1 MEFAGKPEPN
11 LHSPQKS
18 VIVSR
23 LTITEQNHDK
33 IGRKKL
39 PEPLITYIFLILDLG
54 FQTNVI

>member
-1 MEFAGKPEPN
+1 MEFARKPEPN
-11 LHSPQKS
+11 LHSLQKS
-18 VIVSR
+18 VMVSR

-39 PEPLITYIFLILDLG
+39 AEPLITYIFLILHLG